1 MTEQKPKKKK
11 KRSAFADFVKL
22 AAFTL
27 LLLFAVGQ
35 IVSTQADIAE
45 QKVVIEKLEAQI
57 DNAKAE
63 HDEYMR
69 ILGSEDDEDYMLTVA
84 VERLGYAYPNE
95 RRFYAR
101 TVG

>member
-1 MTEQKPKKKK
+1 MAVNRKK
-11 KRSAFADFVKL
+11 KRTPFTDFLKL
-22 AAFTL
+22 TVFTL
-27 LLLFAVGQ
+27 LLLFTVGR

-45 QKVVIEKLEAQI
+45 QKVTIAKLEAQI
-57 DNAKAE
+57 EEAKAE

-69 ILGSEDDEDYMLTVA
+69 ILGAVNDEDYMLTVA

>member
-1 MTEQKPKKKK
+1 MAVKRK
-11 KRSAFADFVKL
+11 KRSPFADFLKL
-22 AAFTL
+22 AVFTL
-27 LLLFAVGQ
+27 LLLFAVGR

-45 QKVVIEKLEAQI
+45 QKVTIAKLEAQI
-57 DNAKAE
+57 EDAKAE

-69 ILGSEDDEDYMLTVA
+69 ILGAENDEDYMLTVA